1 MTTFIPMQFMPFC
14 ILTWMITNV
23 ASTIAPF
30 ELSPGFYRW
39 AYALPAHEAYSIL
52 GQIFS
57 DECNNQLYRALPI
70 LFSWWV
76 VGALVVVYALH
87 YRCRQARILESKTQV
102 SDNAINENQEDRPK
116 TPAGSP
122 DRILSRDRRSTMESI
137 ELEQRVYGPQYP
149 TMPRTFDNR

>member
-1 MTTFIPMQFMPFC
+1 MPFC

-39 AYALPAHEAYSIL
+39 ASALPAQEAYSIL
-52 GQIFS
+52 GQIWS
-57 DECNNQLYRALPI
+57 DRCNNQLYGALPI
-70 LFSWWV
+70 FFSCWV

-87 YRCRQARILESKTQV
+87 YRCRQARILESKTQFP
-102 SDNAINENQEDRPK
+102 DNAIDENQEDRPR

-122 DRILSRDRRSTMESI
+122 DRILPRDRRSTMESI
-137 ELEQRVYGPQYP
+137 ELARRVCGPQYP
-149 TMPRTFDNR
+149 TMPVLDDR